1 MKNDNMPSVQE
12 LFQQMSTE
20 ELRALLDKELHTEP
34 VNDHAIRL
42 IMGIL
47 RERNKDAAAQV
58 SPEMLKAW
66 EKYRKATDQIYAPAR
81 RNLQIRRWLA
91 RAAAAAAVLA
101 LLLLPVIPQEAGAE
115 SLWETLTRWTSEV
128 MEFFGYRDNEDR
140 LVAYE
145 FRTDNPGL
153 QEVYDKAVELG
164 ITVPVVPMWLPEGYE
179 LVECF
184 VQDFPVKTK
193 LHSRFINAEDEIVF
207 TVDIYTT
214 EVSHKYQKDG
224 TDVELIECGGVL
236 HQQFVNLDTD
246 IIIWTRENIE
256 CSLFVGSH
264 EDSTDRIVNSI
275 YTSEGNE

>member
-34 VNDHAIRL
+34 VNDHGIRL
-42 IMGIL
+42 IMGVL
-47 RERNKDAAAQV
+47 RERNKDTAVQV
-58 SPEMLKAW
+58 SPETLKAW

-81 RNLQIRRWLA
+81 RNLQIRRWLT

-115 SLWETLTRWTSEV
+115 SFWETLTRWTSEV

-153 QEVYDKAVELG
+153 QEVYDKVIELG

-179 LVECF
+179 LVECQ
-184 VQDFPVKTK
+184 VVEYPVSTK
-193 LHSRFINAEDEIVF
+193 LHSRFVNTEETIIFSIEVF
-207 TVDIYTT
+207 EA
-214 EVSHKYQKDG
+214 EVSRKYQKDE
-224 TDVELIECGGVL
+224 TAVDTIESAGIL
-236 HQQFVNLDTD
+236 HQQFSNLDTNV
-246 IIIWTRENIE
+246 IIWTRENIE
-256 CSLFVGSH
+256 CSLFVSSH
-264 EDSTDRIVNSI
+264 EASLDRIIKSI
-275 YTSEGNE
+275 YDSEAN